1 MVSLTFDDGLPC
13 HWKKVIPEMTRRG
26 MRGTFF
32 VPIIPINGGN
42 GQVFDVR
49 FRENEWKTAIFCG
62 HEIGGHSVYHKK
74 LKNTSSGEI
83 PECQAL
89 LREVL
94 GVEPRSYAWPFCE
107 TNTYHIQVAEKHY
120 DQARGGPKEP
130 LGAEPRPGYCLD
142 KTYRHNWVSVV
153 VGDWNIEEMIVNPA
167 PGVYMFHGVDQPGSW
182 GNISW
187 DQFTR
192 FLDAIQTSV
201 TFAEYVK
208 EFKR

>member
-13 HWKKVIPEMTRRG
+13 HYKKVIPELTRRG
-26 MRGTFF
+26 MCGTFF
-32 VPIIPINGGN
+32 VPIFPVNGGN
-42 GQVFDVR
+42 DEVFDVR
-49 FRENEWKTAIFCG
+49 FREEEWRKALTCG
-62 HEIGGHSVYHKK
+62 HEISGHSVRHKK
-74 LKNTSSGEI
+74 LKDTKTGEI
-83 PECQAL
+83 PVSQNL

-120 DQARGGPKEP
+120 DQARGGPMEP
-130 LGAEPRPGYCLD
+130 LGKAARPGYCLD
-142 KTYRHNWVSVV
+142 RTYRHNWPSVA
-153 VGDWNIEEMIVNPA
+153 VGDWNIDTLKGE
-167 PGVYMFHGVDQPGSW
+167 PGVYMFHGVDQYGAW

-192 FLDAIQTSV
+192 FLDQIQTSV
-201 TFAEYVK
+201 TFAEYAK